1 METKFKIRH
10 AILKSLHEKRLEGIS
25 PDTIHVSEIARTWSD
40 LVETVDFSEN
50 KIVEQI
56 HYLENQKDIYTQ
68 EEEYYICYYAI
79 TVIGIASFYDQ
90 KYLDEG
96 KKRSREK
103 YHDIIRNWSV
113 TILLILAILTFT
125 INAYVTITRNSE
137 IENLESKL
145 KIISNQINRK

>member
-1 METKFKIRH
+1 MENKFKIRH
-10 AILKSLHEKRLEGIS
+10 AILKSLHEKRSEGTS
-25 PDTIHVSEIARTWSD
+25 PNTIHVSEIARTWLE

-56 HYLENQKDIYTQ
+56 KYLENQKDIYTQ
-68 EEEYYICYYAI
+68 EEDYYIFYYAI
-79 TVIGIASFYDQ
+79 TDIGIASFYDQ

-125 INAYVTITRNSE
+125 INAYVTIKRNSE